1 MQPGDCLPLPAPPQ
15 GGQSSPFG
23 QRGAQGK
30 ALFSRAFNKQH
41 WEASGSIHRSI
52 VEKHWVSED
61 LSPHFGSALAVCSSK
76 GGAGGHPGAPPPP
89 TKAWESPH
97 ERTEEKLVDTAL
109 SKYQEKGHWK

>member
-1 MQPGDCLPLPAPPQ
+1 MQPEDCLPLLAPPQ

-76 GGAGGHPGAPPPP
+76 GGAGGHPGAPPP
-89 TKAWESPH
+89 T
-97 ERTEEKLVDTAL
+97 
-109 SKYQEKGHWK
+109 YQGLGEPS